1 MLSATGLGAFIT
13 PTSLF
18 AVGEN
23 TYMEAVKDA
32 LKRRPGAEHLLQAT
46 TDVSSMGIPLLY
58 QRVCIQTRGIAI
70 KFRNPDLEMPE
81 RAPSP
86 LPRAPERSR

>member
-1 MLSATGLGAFIT
+1 MLSGMGLGAFIM

-70 KFRNPDLEMPE
+70 KFRNPDLETPE